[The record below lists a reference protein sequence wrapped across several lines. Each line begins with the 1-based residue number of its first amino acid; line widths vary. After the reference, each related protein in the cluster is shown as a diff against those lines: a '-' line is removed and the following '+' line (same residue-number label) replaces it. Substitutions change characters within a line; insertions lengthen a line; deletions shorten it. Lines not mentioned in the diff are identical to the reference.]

1 MRYCI
6 QQTFGLVTHTL
17 TPHKKMERIYKFYGG
32 VTINKNDNSNLEVLM
47 IVIDGSIVVTVA
59 GMVRHLWL
67 IGMGV
72 VTQRI
77 VAPQTYILFPKIKQY
92 NI

>member
-1 MRYCI
+1 
-6 QQTFGLVTHTL
+6 
-17 TPHKKMERIYKFYGG
+17 MERIYKFYGG

-72 VTQRI
+72 VT
-77 VAPQTYILFPKIKQY
+77 
-92 NI
+92 